1 MFRVPSSMS
10 SFILLNKKWEFRKV
24 ETSCFKTKG
33 WHILDKFGLIFIS
46 VLSNSVLNYLISQL
60 KRLIKKWNLPGKKVS
75 LNDFISESTSVNTV
89 NVDGRA
95 VELPSAPRSS
105 TLEIDV
111 SKVFVI
117 KKV

>member
-1 MFRVPSSMS
+1 M
-10 SFILLNKKWEFRKV
+10 
-24 ETSCFKTKG
+24 
-33 WHILDKFGLIFIS
+33 
-46 VLSNSVLNYLISQL
+46 
-60 KRLIKKWNLPGKKVS
+60 PGKKVS

-111 SKVFVI
+111 SKVFEQ
-117 KKV
+117 KKFNSHAVEISISRLKNLKKN